1 MFSSKSCLSI
11 IANSLFF
18 FGPPQREKAWKIHP
32 YPCIGRFCFLD
43 LSISLHPLY
52 STVLAR
58 LKNTLNPE
66 LFLDLGCCFGQD
78 IRRLVADGVPGERLY
93 GADLRLEFLEL
104 GYELFQD
111 KASLKA
117 HFLEGDIFEE
127 DDEAESGKELS
138 KLNGKVDIIH
148 AAAFLH
154 LFDWEEQVRAGTR
167 MVRLMTEHSLV
178 FGWQLGTTKP
188 GSYVRQSDKS
198 RTRYGHDPDS
208 FQRLW
213 DVIGEKTA
221 TKWNVVAKLHKVK
234 GWDLS
239 NRRDDDAGDNMAM
252 QFEIHRL
259 K

>member
-18 FGPPQREKAWKIHP
+18 FGPPQRDKAWKIHP
-32 YPCIGRFCFLD
+32 YPCISRSCFLD

-52 STVLAR
+52 PTVLAR
-58 LKNTLNPE
+58 LKNTVNSE

-78 IRRLVADGVPGERLY
+78 IRRLVADGVPDEKLY

-111 KASLKA
+111 KGSLKA

-127 DDEAESGKELS
+127 DDEAEGGKELS
-138 KLNGKVDIIH
+138 KLNGKIDIIY

-167 MVRLMTEHSLV
+167 MVRLMTENSLV

-188 GSYVRQSDKS
+188 GSRARHSDKS
-198 RTRYGHDPDS
+198 RTRYDHDPDS
-208 FQRLW
+208 FQKLW

-221 TKWNVVAKLHKVK
+221 TQWNVVAELHKVK
-234 GWDLS
+234 GWDQG
-239 NRRDDDAGDNMAM
+239 NGRDGDEGDTRAM

-259 K
+259 R